1 MGRPSKIPSSSR
13 GRSSTDCHQLF
24 VRPVNRN
31 ADSSKKADDSVPVE
45 VKVQN
50 LSQNFSLPQPEGW
63 MNSTLVEQLHWQYD
77 RRLSLSSEE
86 SQHDLENSDEQVQR
100 CQVMSSCL
108 NPLNSD
114 STQQP
119 DSTVLSPAETNLL
132 DELEETFLPPENPL
146 ASRSLQT
153 KGPPALLPLGIR
165 SSLGRRA
172 NSEDKQQTQE
182 KRKKTTLVES
192 DGRLSRMPGQLQTRP
207 YNGRKVNGKNNLD
220 PLSEAKQPEEVS
232 CATNGQSVRT
242 SSMTLPLMKENGLNV
257 AKSVDCLAIGQAVG
271 CSSPSVTS
279 SLSSDAVRNQRADQG
294 PINSPVGRSIGIGG
308 MM

>member
-13 GRSSTDCHQLF
+13 GRNSTDCHQLL

-31 ADSSKKADDSVPVE
+31 ADKAQDSVPVE
-45 VKVQN
+45 VKTQN

-63 MNSTLVEQLHWQYD
+63 MNSTLVDQLHWQYD

-100 CQVMSSCL
+100 CQVMSSRM

-119 DSTVLSPAETNLL
+119 DSTVLSPAETNIL

-153 KGPPALLPLGIR
+153 KGPPALLPFGIR

-182 KRKKTTLVES
+182 KRKKTTLVEP
-192 DGRLSRMPGQLQTRP
+192 DGCLNRMPGQLQIRP
-207 YNGRKVNGKNNLD
+207 YDGRKVNGKNNLD
-220 PLSEAKQPEEVS
+220 PLADSKQPEVS
-232 CATNGQSVRT
+232 CATNGGQSVHT
-242 SSMTLPLMKENGLNV
+242 SSTTLPLLKENGLNV
-257 AKSVDCLAIGQAVG
+257 TKSVDCLAIGRAVG

-279 SLSSDAVRNQRADQG
+279 SLSSDAVRRQKADQG
-294 PINSPVGRSIGIGG
+294 PISSPVGRSIGIGG